1 MPKQFAVLS
10 VAGFLLL
17 ATPLAAADVFVAK
30 DHHVFDVNQPGPV
43 GDIGIWVEPVPSTV
57 SAVRGKALIHSLDPH
72 RVYAPAFSVVLISGD
87 EVLRLRLINEDRKSN
102 ALLAYLRRERL
113 EESSDLAMTMRSR
126 KKLAKRE
133 VRMQSVVRQ
142 GEPFDI
148 GASWTPDGAIDLM
161 IKAGRKEEHI
171 TVKMAGPPTEMR
183 VIASS
188 GHWTIL
194 PFEMGEMRPK
204 TPDPEDEDL

>member
-1 MPKQFAVLS
+1 MRTQRAIATIAAS
-10 VAGFLLL
+10 VLLL
-17 ATPLAAADVFVAK
+17 TAPLASAATFEPK
-30 DHHVFDVNQPGPV
+30 PHHVFDVNQPGPI
-43 GDIGIWVEPVPSTV
+43 GDIAIWVEPVPSSV
-57 SAVRGKALIHSLDPH
+57 SAVRGKAVIQSLDPH
-72 RVYAPAFSVVLISGD
+72 RLYAPAFSIVFISGD

-113 EESSDLAMTMRSR
+113 EDSSDLAMTMRSR

-161 IKAGRKEEHI
+161 IKAGRKEEHV

-194 PFEMGEMRPK
+194 PFEMGEMRAE
-204 TPDPEDEDL
+204 DPEADL